1 MKSWWTLVFCSLYAI
16 LNAQYNPDKPNLC
29 QGQFYTP
36 EQAKAK
42 LNELSSLYEDASTW
56 EAHAAR
62 LRQGILDGAE
72 ITTLQFNREVQPVIH
87 SKKIANGYTVENVYF
102 ESVPGLYVTGNLYRP
117 ADLKGKVPGILCPHG
132 HSQDGRFQEYT
143 QQRCATLARMG
154 AVVFAYD
161 MIGMGDSKQC
171 DHKLSKAFKFQ
182 LLNSVRALDF
192 LSSLPEIDTNRL
204 AITGESGGGTQ
215 TFMLTAVD
223 PRIDVA
229 VPVVMVSA
237 HFFGGCICES
247 GMPVYKRPDH
257 QTNNAEIAALAA
269 PRPLLLISDGADWT
283 ALNPELEYPFIRR
296 IYTFY
301 HAEDR
306 IKNDHFA
313 EEKHDYGPNKRLAAY
328 HFLAKFLGLDPYK
341 VMKDGIIDESVNAV
355 FSPEALSVFDDA
367 HRIPAS
373 AAQGNAQV
381 LQALDAY

>member
-1 MKSWWTLVFCSLYAI
+1 
-16 LNAQYNPDKPNLC
+16 
-29 QGQFYTP
+29 
-36 EQAKAK
+36 
-42 LNELSSLYEDASTW
+42 
-56 EAHAAR
+56 
-62 LRQGILDGAE
+62 
-72 ITTLQFNREVQPVIH
+72 
-87 SKKIANGYTVENVYF
+87 
-102 ESVPGLYVTGNLYRP
+102 
-117 ADLKGKVPGILCPHG
+117 
-132 HSQDGRFQEYT
+132 
-143 QQRCATLARMG
+143 MG

-247 GMPVYKRPDH
+247 GMPVHKRPDH

-341 VMKDGIIDESVNAV
+341 VMKDAIIDESVNAV